1 MKLITI
7 AWIIIKTFTL
17 AAAWMLAWVTSLEL
31 GFDAFLTDDGIPNEL
46 INLPS
51 FAALSI
57 IVIRELFIQLKQ
69 ERKAHLETIEK
80 NTDRYVKVLDDLMAL
95 LKKIESP

>member
-1 MKLITI
+1 MTI
-7 AWIIIKTFTL
+7 GWIIIKTFSI
-17 AAAWMLAWVTSLEL
+17 AGAWMLAWAASLQY
-31 GFDAFLTDDGIPNEL
+31 GFDVLLTDEGIPNEL

-69 ERKAHLETIEK
+69 ERKAHLETIERH
-80 NTDRYVKVLDDLMAL
+80 TDRYVKVLDDLMLL
-95 LKKIESP
+95 LKKIERP